1 MIHIDT
7 INPSK
12 ASIVSITSATGG
24 SIMNITQF
32 DLTLQ
37 RLAYIL
43 AIISALVAIYNGT
56 RSWYKKKKKNETP
69 S

>member
-24 SIMNITQF
+24 SLMNMTQF

-43 AIISALVAIYNGT
+43 AIISALVAALENT
-56 RSWYKKKKKNETP
+56 KELK
-69 S
+69 